1 MIMASKATHFF
12 LIVLLIA
19 GMGLCCVVDSAR
31 AEDARNLFVSKCLGC
46 HRTGGEASVIG
57 PTNYAAFQWK
67 KFFEAD
73 RHSRRK
79 DIKSLV
85 TPAETE
91 ALKVFLVNHA
101 SDSDQPEGIG
111 MTVQGGK

>member
-1 MIMASKATHFF
+1 MIMMSKAIHFLF
-12 LIVLLIA
+12 IVVLIA
-19 GMGLCCVVDSAR
+19 GMGLCCMVDSAR
-31 AEDARNLFVSKCLGC
+31 AEDARKIFLAKCCGC
-46 HRTGGEASVIG
+46 HRTGGEASVVG
-57 PTNYAAFQWK
+57 PTNFAAFQWK

-79 DIKSLV
+79 DIKGLM
-85 TPAETE
+85 TAEETE
-91 ALKVFLVNHA
+91 AIKGFLVSHA